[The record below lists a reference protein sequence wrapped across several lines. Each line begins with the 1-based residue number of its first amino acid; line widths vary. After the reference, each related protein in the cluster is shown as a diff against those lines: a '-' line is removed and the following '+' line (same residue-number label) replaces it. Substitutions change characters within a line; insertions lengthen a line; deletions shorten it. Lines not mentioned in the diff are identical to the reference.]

1 MSDQLE
7 PVEPFG
13 SVEPEVAAY
22 LRSRGNVKV
31 PADLLARTVDR
42 IHTEAVGTRPRLARW
57 PAFAAVAAAV
67 VLAVVTFTV
76 GSRPNLL
83 PDGSPRATAVS
94 QASTGPSPTQSATS
108 ASSVPTEF
116 PESVMGMPVVSIR
129 EVRSLIDEEQLDGLA
144 VAVRGYWIQPLV
156 HSCPAPGRFIA
167 PLERWCSFDVFS
179 DIGYAGW
186 NCIILG
192 QGQSECHGN
201 APPVGT
207 MTLSPI
213 ALGDAGGMDV
223 LSRSFRDA
231 TNGIPAVL
239 IGHALDPRAW
249 QCPTDIHD
257 QCAREFVVD
266 RVAWVAGETAEISQ
280 TDPSL
285 AARMSVADVAAAVA
299 PFELLTAQV
308 LIASEAPG
316 ADPRLHTAGR
326 DLVWVA
332 RSIGT
337 NPPGSA
343 DQTRSVD
350 VWLIDD
356 ATGGATWQLGLEMGS
371 DYAPGR
377 FLAQSEERGS
387 FQGDDV
393 DTFYRVE
400 LPDGSPVQDL
410 TNGGWSSSEG
420 SFRRRHPGLP
430 SILEAGNYVVRAWR
444 TTYDD
449 RFLEEH
455 PDECATEFTIGQL
468 EEVRLEAAFPSRG
481 GCEWRAPT
489 FDDIG

>member
-1 MSDQLE
+1 VSDPFE
-7 PVEPFG
+7 PVE

-31 PADLLARTVDR
+31 PADMLARTVDR
-42 IHTEAVGTRPRLARW
+42 IHTEAEGTRPRLARW

-83 PDGSPRATAVS
+83 PDGSPRATAVGH
-94 QASTGPSPTQSATS
+94 ASTGPSPTQNATS
-108 ASSVPTEF
+108 AASMSTEF

-144 VAVRGYWIQPLV
+144 VAVRGYWIQPFV
-156 HSCPAPGRFIA
+156 HSCPAPSRFIA

-239 IGHALDPRAW
+239 IGHAQDPRAW
-249 QCPTDIHD
+249 QCPTDIYD

-266 RVAWVAGETAEISQ
+266 LVAWVAGETAEISQ

-316 ADPRLHTAGR
+316 VDPRLHSAGG

-332 RSIGT
+332 RSISVI
-337 NPPGSA
+337 PSGSG
-343 DQTRSVD
+343 DGTRSVD
-350 VWLIDD
+350 VWVIDD
-356 ATGGATWQLGLEMGS
+356 ATERVTWHLGLEMGS

-377 FLAQSEERGS
+377 FLAQSAERGS
-387 FQGDDV
+387 SQNGL

-420 SFRRRHPGLP
+420 TFRRRHPGLP

-455 PDECATEFTIGQL
+455 PDECATEFTIAQS

-489 FDDIG
+489 FE

>member
-1 MSDQLE
+1 MSDPFE
-7 PVEPFG
+7 PIE

-57 PAFAAVAAAV
+57 QAFAAVAAAV

-76 GSRPNLL
+76 GSRPNLP

-94 QASTGPSPTQSATS
+94 QASTRPSPTQSATS
-108 ASSVPTEF
+108 ASSAPTDF
-116 PESVMGMPVVSIR
+116 PESVLGMPVVSIR
-129 EVRSLIDEEQLDGLA
+129 EVRSMIDEGQLDGRV

-156 HSCPAPGRFIA
+156 HSCPASSRFIA

-231 TNGIPAVL
+231 TDGIPAVL
-239 IGHALDPRAW
+239 LGHAQDPRAW

-299 PFELLTAQV
+299 VAPFELLTAQV

-316 ADPRLHTAGR
+316 VDPRLHTAGR

-332 RSIGT
+332 RSIREH
-337 NPPGSA
+337 PSGSA
-343 DQTRSVD
+343 DGTRSVD

-356 ATGGATWQLGLEMGS
+356 ATGGVTWHLGLEMGS
-371 DYAPGR
+371 NYVPGR
-377 FLAQSEERGS
+377 LLAQSAERGS
-387 FQGDDV
+387 SSGDGV

-400 LPDGSPVQDL
+400 LPDGAPVQDL
-410 TNGGWSSSEG
+410 TNGGWSSSAG
-420 SFRRRHPGLP
+420 SVTRRHPGLP

-455 PDECATEFTIGQL
+455 ADECVTEFTITPL

-481 GCEWRAPT
+481 PCEWRSPT
-489 FDDIG
+489 FEGSFQ